1 MPIRTQ
7 DIVKK
12 LLFWWCALLIL
23 CLSACPQDNADTQQS
38 SNQAS
43 DQAEQ
48 KPLRLGFVPSE
59 STAEIQRH
67 AQPLVDQLGKDL
79 GREVVAVM
87 ATDYTGLVEA
97 FRNGG
102 LDAAFLTP
110 ASYVM
115 AAQEAGVKVILRT
128 QRGEIPFYYSVIFAR
143 KDSNIKSLQDL
154 KGKSVAFGDNLSTAG
169 YIFPLK
175 MFKAAGIDPQTDFEN
190 VLFSGGHDATV
201 LAVYNKK
208 VSAGATYAN
217 DKSGEDAAWQHVLK
231 PEQIKE
237 LEVIQVSEPIPSDN
251 ICVSKAL
258 PEATVQKIQNFF
270 LQMHTTE
277 AGKKRL
283 YDLYRIEK
291 FVSAS
296 DADYQGIRDA
306 FELSGIHLKEE
317 KKNTP

>member
-1 MPIRTQ
+1 MSIRTQ
-7 DIVKK
+7 NTVKK

-23 CLSACPQDNADTQQS
+23 SLSACPQDNADTS
-38 SNQAS
+38 
-43 DQAEQ
+43 
-48 KPLRLGFVPSE
+48 PLRLGFVPSE
-59 STAEIQRH
+59 NAAEIQRN
-67 AQPLVDQLGKDL
+67 AQPLVDQLSKEL
-79 GREVVAVM
+79 GREVEAVL

-97 FRNGG
+97 FRNGS

-128 QRGEIPFYYSVIFAR
+128 QRGEAPFYYSVVFAR

-154 KGKSVAFGDNLSTAG
+154 KGKSMAFGDNLSTAG

-175 MFKAAGIDPQTDFEN
+175 MFKAAGVNPQTDFEN

-208 VSAGATYAN
+208 VTAGATYAN
-217 DKSGEDAAWQHVLK
+217 DEAGEDAAWRHILK
-231 PEQIKE
+231 PEQLKE
-237 LEVIQVSEPIPSDN
+237 IEVIQVSEPIPSDN
-251 ICVSKAL
+251 ISVSKTL

-277 AGKKRL
+277 EGKKRL
-283 YDLYRIEK
+283 YDIYRIDR
-291 FVSAS
+291 FVNAS
-296 DADYQGIRDA
+296 DADYEGIREA
-306 FELSGIHLKEE
+306 FKLSGIELKEE
-317 KKNTP
+317 KKSKP

>member
-7 DIVKK
+7 DTVKK
-12 LLFWWCALLIL
+12 LLFWWCALLVL
-23 CLSACPQDNADTQQS
+23 CLSACPQDNADTKQS
-38 SNQAS
+38 THSETAQENTT
-43 DQAEQ
+43 
-48 KPLRLGFVPSE
+48 PLRLGFVPSE
-59 STAEIQRH
+59 NSAEIQRN
-67 AQPLVDQLGKDL
+67 AQPLVEQLSKEL
-79 GREVVAVM
+79 GREVEAVM

-97 FRNGG
+97 FRNGS

-115 AAQEAGVKVILRT
+115 AEQEAGVKVILRT

-143 KDSNIKSLQDL
+143 KDSNIKTLQDL

-175 MFKAAGIDPQTDFEN
+175 MFKSAGIDPQTDFEN

-208 VSAGATYAN
+208 VTAGATYAN
-217 DKSGEDAAWQHVLK
+217 DKAGEDAAWKHILK

-237 LEVIQVSEPIPSDN
+237 IEVIQVSEPIPSDN
-251 ICVSKAL
+251 ICVSKTL
-258 PEATVQKIQNFF
+258 PEDTVKKIQNFF

-277 AGKKRL
+277 EGKKRL
-283 YDLYRIEK
+283 YDIYRIER
-291 FVSAS
+291 FVTAS
-296 DADYQGIRDA
+296 DADYEGIREA
-306 FELSGIHLKEE
+306 FEDSGIHLKEE
-317 KKNTP
+317 KQSTP